1 MITEFLLIIAAAEL
15 QGHKPG
21 RENAGGT
28 HIYFTFQRDT
38 FLYQTPLISITCM
51 FCFMNSHTTRHGHL
65 WRCCVTSQTN
75 LINSVMAVLWLE
87 WFQLLPQRNIV
98 CVTHYSAPSPHDTL
112 PLPLFSLSHSVI
124 TAACVQAE
132 TRSWAPSTPRRTCPG
147 TSTTRPA
154 SWPPRASSW
163 SPTRGRRRRAD
174 TSRQQLIREKMLC
187 WDFRHTDSR
196 SGGYQS
202 HCWRSII
209 EAWQRSLPTLTRGV
223 AVPSRCKLSLLE
235 DRI

>member
-38 FLYQTPLISITCM
+38 FLYQTPLISINCM
-51 FCFMNSHTTRHGHL
+51 FCFMNPHTTQHGHL

-75 LINSVMAVLWLE
+75 LINSVTAVLWLE
-87 WFQLLPQRNIV
+87 WFQLLPQRSI
-98 CVTHYSAPSPHDTL
+98 CRYTLTSLCYPLHRTPSTHNTR

-132 TRSWAPSTPRRTCPG
+132 TRAWAPSTPRRTCPG

-163 SPTRGRRRRAD
+163 SPTRGRRRRTD
-174 TSRQQLIREKMLC
+174 TSRQQLSREKMLC
-187 WDFRHTDSR
+187 RDIRHR
-196 SGGYQS
+196 
-202 HCWRSII
+202 
-209 EAWQRSLPTLTRGV
+209 
-223 AVPSRCKLSLLE
+223 LE
-235 DRI
+235 VSMKFLVESTYYRFHTMIALC